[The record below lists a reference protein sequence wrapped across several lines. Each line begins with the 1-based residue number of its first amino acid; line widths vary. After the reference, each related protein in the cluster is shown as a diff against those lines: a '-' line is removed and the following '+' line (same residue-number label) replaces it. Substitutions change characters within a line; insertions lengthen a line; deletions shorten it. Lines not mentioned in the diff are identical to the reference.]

1 MTRLARSPSPLLPVI
16 MPLFWLSALP
26 QDGAVHVGHGGSSS
40 SKKSVEEEVPE
51 KTLHHPPLIH
61 AEGNGSSSKQCPQ
74 FATR

>member
-40 SKKSVEEEVPE
+40 SKKSAEEEVPE
-51 KTLHHPPLIH
+51 KNLQPPLIH
-61 AEGNGSSSKQCPQ
+61 AEGNGSSSKLCM
-74 FATR
+74 